1 MTQKTQKSNPT
12 NQPSAAAEPK
22 SSTSSNNVTNYYEI
36 LEVTPDAPSHEI
48 HRAYQRARETYSQD
62 NPALYS
68 MFSPE
73 EARELLRL
81 IEEAF
86 AVLSNVGLRRSY
98 DESLSRGEASP
109 IIQPMDTPPA
119 TKSAPAAAQ
128 ANPMAQVKSEHQA
141 LPDFGAPAAA
151 KSDSTAE
158 GFTVRKSDKP
168 KQELPPGTA
177 RTPVSTY
184 KLDSAFEA
192 EISAASEFDGPL
204 LQKIRTYKN
213 ISLDRMSEATRIS
226 RPYLTAVETDDYRSL
241 PAAVFVRGFVVQV
254 ARNLSLDE
262 TKVANSYMKR
272 FKAGGGK

>member
-1 MTQKTQKSNPT
+1 MTQKNQNDGSSKSA
-12 NQPSAAAEPK
+12 SATA
-22 SSTSSNNVTNYYEI
+22 NVTNYYEI
-36 LEVTPDAPSHEI
+36 LEVSPNAPGHEI

-109 IIQPMDTPPA
+109 VLQPLEQKTTEAP
-119 TKSAPAAAQ
+119 KAPA

-141 LPDFGAPAAA
+141 LPDFNAPVSSGKADSAA
-151 KSDSTAE
+151 D
-158 GFTVRKSDKP
+158 GFTIRKSDKM
-168 KQELPPGTA
+168 KTELAPGTA

-184 KLDSAFEA
+184 KIDSAMDA
-192 EISAASEFDGPL
+192 EIASASEFDGGF

-226 RPYLTAVETDDYRSL
+226 RPYLTAVETNDYKQL
-241 PAAVFVRGFVVQV
+241 PAAVFVRGFVVQI